1 MTVEGFKI
9 VRWREW
15 DGPGI
20 EHLELRQRAGEV
32 LADSVVICSGQTPFA
47 ARYRIECD
55 ANWRARRVSVDMIGS
70 GRMLALAADG
80 EGHWLRN
87 GLAVPELDGVLDP
100 DLTVTPFTNTLPI
113 SRLRL
118 SSGQSAEITTA
129 FIEFPALTVVSNPQR
144 YTCLKEARQYL
155 YESRASDFKR
165 EVEIDRDGLV
175 IAYPDFWQRG

>member
-1 MTVEGFKI
+1 MTAEQFKI

-20 EHLELRQRAGEV
+20 EHLELRERAGEV

-47 ARYRIECD
+47 IRYRIECD
-55 ANWRARRVSVDMIGS
+55 ASWRTRSVTVDMIGS
-70 GRMLALAADG
+70 GRTLVLAADG
-80 EGHWLRN
+80 KGNWFRD
-87 GLAVPELDGVLDP
+87 GLPVPELDGALDP

-113 SRLRL
+113 RRMRL
-118 SSGQSAEITTA
+118 STGQSAKITTA

-144 YTCLKEARQYL
+144 YTCLQEGRRYP

-165 EVEIDRDGLV
+165 ELEIDRDGLV
-175 IAYPDFWQRG
+175 VDYPDFWQRG

>member
-1 MTVEGFKI
+1 
-9 VRWREW
+9 
-15 DGPGI
+15 
-20 EHLELRQRAGEV
+20 
-32 LADSVVICSGQTPFA
+32 
-47 ARYRIECD
+47 
-55 ANWRARRVSVDMIGS
+55 MIGS
-70 GRMLALAADG
+70 GRTLVLAADG
-80 EGHWLRN
+80 EGHWLLD
-87 GLAVPELDGVLDP
+87 GLPVPELEGVIDP

-113 SRLRL
+113 RRLRL
-118 SSGQSAEITTA
+118 SSGQSAELTTA

>member
-1 MTVEGFKI
+1 MSEDFKI
-9 VRWREW
+9 VRWRGW

-47 ARYRIECD
+47 VRYRIECD
-55 ANWRARRVSVDMIGS
+55 VNWRARRVTVDMIGS
-70 GRMLALAADG
+70 GRILVLASDG
-80 EGHWLRN
+80 EGRWHRD
-87 GLAVPELDGVLDP
+87 GLPAPELEGVIDP

-113 SRLRL
+113 RRLRL
-118 SSGQSAEITTA
+118 SAGQSAEITTA

-144 YTCLKEARQYL
+144 YTCLEEGRRYL

-165 EVEIDRDGLV
+165 DLEIDRDGLV
-175 IAYPDFWQRG
+175 VTYPDFWQRG